1 MGSGAKGVDSIA
13 MRFCKTMTDEGAL
26 IRRNRRKN
34 TNTVLVRN
42 FVKGLAGV
50 KRTTMDEYRQ
60 AGRAL
65 VLT

>member
-1 MGSGAKGVDSIA
+1 